1 MFEIRFKFIQ
11 RTSPFLCLHYHNIIL
26 YKMETSGTNNIPENV
41 EGNIQTAKK
50 KIKPKRRSTE
60 KILQDM
66 GFVKT
71 QVV

>member
-1 MFEIRFKFIQ
+1 
-11 RTSPFLCLHYHNIIL
+11 
-26 YKMETSGTNNIPENV
+26 METSGTNNIPENV